1 LIIACIPSIAAST
14 PCNNPRVTPIP
25 NSQRRTALSI
35 LLTVIGLAGV
45 ITCLVLLIS
54 AFQAL
59 AAAGDAAALHGIDAA
74 LGFPPALPGLALF
87 AAVTAWGVGR
97 LGSRTAVDDTAAG
110 GKPVVLGSFLIV
122 AGTIG
127 FIAAWE
133 LSVDKVIA
141 FVTPDAALGCD
152 VSVVVQCTRNLLSPQ
167 GSVLG
172 FPNPLIGI
180 GCWIAPIAVG
190 IALLC
195 RVRFRRWYWIAFN
208 IGVLGAAVLV
218 FWLIGQSIL
227 VLGTLCIWCMVTWS
241 VTIPTFWAV
250 TLYNLKTGNI
260 PVPRGARR
268 FFEPAYGWVP
278 LLTFVCYVI
287 IAVMAQ
293 LRLDVIHH
301 L

>member
-1 LIIACIPSIAAST
+1 VS
-14 PCNNPRVTPIP
+14 PIHS
-25 NSQRRTALSI
+25 SQRRTALSI
-35 LLTVIGLAGV
+35 LLVIIGAAGV
-45 ITCLVLLIS
+45 LTSLLLMIA
-54 AFQAL
+54 AFRSL
-59 AAAGDAAALHGIDAA
+59 AAAGNAAALHGIDAA
-74 LGFPPALPGLALF
+74 LGFPPALPALALF

-97 LGSRTAVDDTAAG
+97 LGACQATDDATDGESG
-110 GKPVVLGSFLIV
+110 GRPVILGGFLIL
-122 AGTIG
+122 AGIVG
-127 FIAAWE
+127 LIAAWE

-190 IALLC
+190 IALVC
-195 RVRFRRWYWIAFN
+195 GVRFRRWFWIAFN
-208 IGVLGAAVLV
+208 LGVVGAMVLV

-241 VTIPTFWAV
+241 VTIPTFWVV
-250 TLYNLKTGNI
+250 TLYNLKNGNI

-268 FFEPAYGWVP
+268 FFEAAYGWVP
-278 LLTFVCYVI
+278 LLTFACYVI